1 MTTTRLLAFIAGAA
15 ALLAAF
21 AGAPDASSLTR
32 ADARAHVKAIDAA
45 HWIREQRRVHVL
57 DLRDQSAYQ
66 ELAVPTATHAT
77 LAELATLA
85 VPRAD
90 TIVVYAA
97 DGSIGAHAQGI
108 LHSGGWQHVY
118 VLSGGIYG
126 WVTDVLNPTLPEQAT
141 AEQEAAFA
149 RVSELSRYFGGV
161 PRRGDPVAAAAA
173 DSTAQ
178 QTRDADAVRRIQRR
192 GC

>member
-1 MTTTRLLAFIAGAA
+1 MTATRLLAFAAGAA

-32 ADARAHVKAIDAA
+32 AEARAHVEAIDVA

-66 ELAVPTATHAT
+66 ELAVPTAMHAT

-90 TIVVYAA
+90 TIVVYAT
-97 DGSIGAHAQGI
+97 DGLIAAQARDV
-108 LHSGGWQHVY
+108 LHSGGWKHVY
-118 VLSGGIYG
+118 ILSGGIYG
-126 WVTDVLNPTLPEQAT
+126 WATDVLNPSLPEHAT

-161 PRRGDPVAAAAA
+161 PRRGDPAAAAVA
-173 DSTAQ
+173 DPAGQ
-178 QTRDADAVRRIQRR
+178 QARDADAVRRIQRR